1 MQVVSSQT
9 TIAPEPSMEP
19 ASARALKSR
28 RTSIIEA
35 GRRERF
41 QLAVSANATGVIKN
55 DFAHGRAH
63 GDFENSGAS
72 HVATDADK
80 LQTARAAQALRGE
93 PIDTPR
99 QNLRH
104 VDESLDVIEH
114 RGLLP
119 ETRLHRKRRFV
130 ARFGSM
136 PLNRLQQRGFL
147 AADIAAGADKNFEF
161 EVKFAAEDFFPEE
174 AGATAAADL
183 FAKDFFLKVILVAD
197 V

>member
-1 MQVVSSQT
+1 M
-9 TIAPEPSMEP
+9 
-19 ASARALKSR
+19 
-28 RTSIIEA
+28 IE
-35 GRRERF
+35 
-41 QLAVSANATGVIKN
+41 N

-63 GDFENSGAS
+63 GDFEYSGAR

-80 LQTARAAQALRGE
+80 LQTTGAPGALRGE

-99 QNLRH
+99 ENLRH

-119 ETRLHRKRRFV
+119 ETRFNGKRRFV

-136 PLNRLQQRGFL
+136 PLNRLHQRGFL

-161 EVKFAAEDFFPEE
+161 EIKLAAEDFFSEE
-174 AGATAAADL
+174 AGATATANL
-183 FAKDFFLKVILVAD
+183 FAKNFFLKMILVAD